1 MSRCVAHIQMVQSPQ
16 ISNPFGPLNTMLLRV
31 AGQRPT
37 WECSIFAKQWA
48 QHMATFLACNNGRP
62 FPEMF
67 QLQYLKPALDHSD
80 QLLLENMLE
89 RNPRLTFGEFW
100 DTLSTLYDRDSQ
112 VQLRMAWE
120 TVRIAKGEL
129 TLEKWLEFPREFQL
143 KRDRVKERTEQ
154 EA

>member
-1 MSRCVAHIQMVQSPQ
+1 MV
-16 ISNPFGPLNTMLLRV
+16 
-31 AGQRPT
+31 
-37 WECSIFAKQWA
+37 
-48 QHMATFLACNNGRP
+48 LACNNGRP
-62 FPEMF
+62 LPDMV
-67 QLQYLKPALDHSD
+67 QLQYLKPALDHAD

-129 TLEKWLEFPREFQL
+129 TLEKWLEFLREFQL
-143 KRDRVKERTEQ
+143 KRDRVVERTEQ
-154 EA
+154 EEYKLLMKALPQFWQKTILMEEAKANKRTWKVRISGIPLSQ

>member
-1 MSRCVAHIQMVQSPQ
+1 
-16 ISNPFGPLNTMLLRV
+16 
-31 AGQRPT
+31 
-37 WECSIFAKQWA
+37 
-48 QHMATFLACNNGRP
+48 MAMALACNNGRP
-62 FPEMF
+62 LPDMV

-120 TVRIAKGEL
+120 TV
-129 TLEKWLEFPREFQL
+129 
-143 KRDRVKERTEQ
+143 
-154 EA
+154 